1 MDKRSSRPSG
11 SSHGAC
17 SLGGIEEAK
26 RVFDRYD
33 KNGDG
38 KISSQELREAMD
50 SIGPEATSS
59 READRM
65 ISEIDK
71 DGDGHI
77 DFDEF
82 LEFFGGG
89 PSDGGDESLRDAFD
103 YYDLDRNGLI
113 SATELHSVLRKL
125 GEKCS
130 LSDCRRMISSLDRDG
145 DGNVNF
151 EEFKEMMT
159 RSSS

>member
-1 MDKRSSRPSG
+1 M
-11 SSHGAC
+11 C
-17 SLGGIEEAK
+17 SLGSIEEAR
-26 RVFDRYD
+26 RVFDKYD

-38 KISSQELREAMD
+38 KISSQELQEALD
-50 SIGPEATSS
+50 SIGLKATTT
-59 READRM
+59 EETEQI

-77 DFDEF
+77 DFEEF
-82 LEFFGGG
+82 LEFFRTGGS
-89 PSDGGDESLRDAFD
+89 PDGGDNQTLMDAFN
-103 YYDLDRNGLI
+103 YYDLDRSGLI
-113 SATELHSVLRKL
+113 SASELHSVLRKL

-130 LSDCRRMISSLDRDG
+130 LSDCRRMISSVDKDG

-159 RSSS
+159 KSSS